1 MPQLHVTLVTG
12 RPEANLIPLLQLKP
26 EWVCLVASERMTEAA
41 ERLYLLLKDQL
52 PTGTHIQVRKGLPD
66 TEPQAISQYAFALAD
81 ELEASKSADPGLTI
95 TYDLTGGTKLMALLF
110 QEAMRCCD
118 AEMIYTNSDTG
129 CIYHMG
135 AELQPDSF
143 RSEAIESVLDANLYL
158 HANGKRL
165 LRSASDEAAWQ
176 EGARSRKALTK
187 HLARHAAEL
196 DGLTGQLNYLIQV
209 SQGDKPAVI
218 LEGDRQTG
226 PRLNDQGWQQS
237 LSHPP
242 GGDWKKALRL
252 MNEAGV
258 LEWSPSAP
266 RELRF
271 PFLDGALY
279 LSGGWLEEYA
289 WHCARDAGLED
300 VHCSAQ
306 ILDETGRKSDVRNEF
321 DCLVVHRNRMLIFE
335 CKTARMK
342 VEERDQ
348 QVLHK
353 LNSLT
358 EQSAGLYGTRVLL
371 TSGTFGSKEHRDT
384 NLKRAQS
391 MQVKVTEGAD
401 LKQLPEQIKGWM
413 ETGHW
418 PG

>member
-26 EWVCLVASERMTEAA
+26 ERVCLVSSERMMNAA
-41 ERLYLLLKDQL
+41 ERLHALLKEQL
-52 PTGTHIQVRKGLPD
+52 PATTDIQVKHGLPD
-66 TEPQAISQYAFALAD
+66 TDPQAISKYAFDLAD
-81 ELEASKSADPGLTI
+81 ELSTSESEENALAI

-110 QEAMRCCD
+110 QEAMRSCG

-135 AELQPDSF
+135 AELKPDSF
-143 RSEAIESVLDANLYL
+143 RSETIEPVLDARLYL
-158 HANGKRL
+158 RANGKDL
-165 LRSASDEAAWQ
+165 LRSASDEPAWK
-176 EGARSRKALTK
+176 ERVRLRKALTK
-187 HLARHAAEL
+187 HLGRHADKL
-196 DGLTGQLNYLIQV
+196 DGLIGQLNYLIRA
-209 SQGDKPAVI
+209 SPGDKPPVI

-226 PRLNDQGWQQS
+226 SRLNEQGWQQS
-237 LSHPP
+237 LTNLP
-242 GGDWKKALRL
+242 GGDWKKALTL

-258 LEWSPSAP
+258 IEWSPAAA

-271 PFLDGALY
+271 ASLDGALY

-289 WHCARDAGLED
+289 WHCARDTGLED
-300 VHCSAQ
+300 VHCSAEL
-306 ILDETGRKSDVRNEF
+306 LDETGRKSDVRNEF
-321 DCLVVHRNRMLIFE
+321 DCLAVHRNRMLIFE
-335 CKTARMK
+335 CKTARMN

-358 EQSAGLYGTRVLL
+358 DQSAGLYGTRVLL
-371 TSGTFGSKEHRDT
+371 TSGTFGSEKHRDT

-401 LKQLPEQIKGWM
+401 LKQLPDKIKGWM
-413 ETGHW
+413 ATGNW